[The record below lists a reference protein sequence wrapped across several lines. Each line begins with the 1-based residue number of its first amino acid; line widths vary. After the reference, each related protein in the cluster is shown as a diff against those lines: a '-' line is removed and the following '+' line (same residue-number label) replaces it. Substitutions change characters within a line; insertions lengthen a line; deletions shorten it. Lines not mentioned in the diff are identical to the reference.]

1 MTQDKGAGQRMTG
14 LQATGQQATGQRTK
28 GQQTPTAQQA
38 AAGRN
43 LWLHFTRMSS
53 QASGEVPVIVRGSG
67 PYVFDASGKRYLDG
81 LSGLFVSQIGHGRK
95 EVAEA
100 GARQGSELA
109 YFPLWSYAHPRA
121 IELAQRLAELA
132 PGDLNRVFFTTS
144 GSEAVE
150 SAWKL
155 AKQYFKATGEPGRY
169 KVISRDIAYHG
180 TSMGALA
187 ITGLP
192 AIKEPFEPLPPGG
205 VRVPNTN
212 FYRAPEFVADDLTAF
227 GRWAAD
233 EIERAILREGPESV
247 AAVFLEP
254 VQNSGGCFP
263 PPPGYF
269 ARVREICDRYG
280 VLLVSDE
287 VICAFG
293 RLGYYFGAQ
302 RYGYQPDIITF
313 AKGVTSGYAP
323 LGGMLAR
330 ERLMEP
336 FEEGAATFLHGITF
350 AGHPVS
356 CAIALANLDVFEKE
370 DLLGNVRAHEA
381 GFRATLEKLGD
392 LPIVGDVRGDGYF
405 YGIELVKDKATRQT
419 FDDDESE
426 RLLRGFLSPALFEAG
441 LICRA
446 DDRGDPVIQLSP
458 PLTCTQEH
466 FDEMEQILRSV
477 LTQAW
482 SKL

>member
-1 MTQDKGAGQRMTG
+1 M
-14 LQATGQQATGQRTK
+14 
-28 GQQTPTAQQA
+28 
-38 AAGRN
+38 
-43 LWLHFTRMSS
+43 
-53 QASGEVPVIVRGSG
+53 
-67 PYVFDASGKRYLDG
+67 
-81 LSGLFVSQIGHGRK
+81 
-95 EVAEA
+95 
-100 GARQGSELA
+100 
-109 YFPLWSYAHPRA
+109 
-121 IELAQRLAELA
+121 
-132 PGDLNRVFFTTS
+132 
-144 GSEAVE
+144 
-150 SAWKL
+150 
-155 AKQYFKATGEPGRY
+155 
-169 KVISRDIAYHG
+169 
-180 TSMGALA
+180 
-187 ITGLP
+187 
-192 AIKEPFEPLPPGG
+192 
-205 VRVPNTN
+205 RVPNTN
-212 FYRAPEFVADDLTAF
+212 FYRAPEFVADDLEAF
-227 GRWAAD
+227 GVWAAD

-269 ARVREICDRYG
+269 QRVREICDRYG

-293 RLGYYFGAQ
+293 RLGLLLRLAAVRLPARHHHVRQGRHLGVLPAGRDDGQRPADGAVH
-302 RYGYQPDIITF
+302 R
-313 AKGVTSGYAP
+313 
-323 LGGMLAR
+323 
-330 ERLMEP
+330 
-336 FEEGAATFLHGITF
+336 AASPRFLHGITF

-356 CAIALANLDVFEKE
+356 CAVALANLDVFEKE
-370 DLLGNVRAHEA
+370 DLLGNVRANEGA
-381 GFRATLEKLGD
+381 FRATLEKLSD

-405 YGIELVKDKATRQT
+405 YGIELVKDKATRET
-419 FDDDESE
+419 FNDDESE